1 MMMAKDGEVAHSFQP
16 LLKVSHSFFWGLMQ
30 AKWPIP

>member
-1 MMMAKDGEVAHSFQP
+1 MMRAKDGEVAHAFQP
-16 LLKVSHSFFWGLMQ
+16 VLQGSRSFVWGLMQ